1 MNAELALIA
10 IPERPTV
17 WGWRP
22 GGRAGVA
29 VELHALAWTRSMLL
43 NRLLEILRDG

>member
-1 MNAELALIA
+1 VNAGLALIA

-29 VELHALAWTRSMLL
+29 VELHALSMLL
-43 NRLLEILRDG
+43 NRLLEIPRDD